1 MLQQVE
7 IVEIGR
13 STAMAWVH
21 RQSKWPGEMKGL
33 PADRQWRDDRYLS
46 VGQLLGE
53 AVFFDNG
60 GVAPAIWPIELHN
73 DRRAVF
79 DPNLVNPILVTVE
92 REKSTVAAVV
102 ELLKRV
108 ENLLRLQCCISQRR
122 TVWGFRHGSRV
133 LVSAAMTITSRNL
146 LFGAIAFLLVA
157 CGNNEP
163 PLDTAAYE
171 ADIME
176 WREGRFSSL
185 MAPDGYLT
193 LVGLYWLE
201 KDSVR
206 IGSAADNDFQFPG
219 NAAEHIGLV
228 QITESGLKLT
238 VEPGVDVRN
247 DDVPVQSILVRA
259 DTSADPVLLT
269 HGSLAWMA
277 IERDGKYAI
286 RLRDYESPAL
296 ETFQAP
302 DYFPID
308 PDLRV
313 SGTLRAFDEPKIM
326 NVDTVIEG
334 LGYRPES
341 PGKIAFDIDG
351 ETFELEAYESGD
363 SLFFVF
369 GDKTS
374 GRETYP
380 AGRFLYSSQPD
391 EDGKTVLDF
400 NKAYSPPCAFN
411 SFATCPVASPRNR
424 LPVRIEAGEKF
435 DPTLYEA
442 LEH

>member
-1 MLQQVE
+1 M
-7 IVEIGR
+7 
-13 STAMAWVH
+13 
-21 RQSKWPGEMKGL
+21 QSLSAYGQ
-33 PADRQWRDDRYLS
+33 RRDDRYLC
-46 VGQLLGE
+46 VGQLLSE
-53 AVFFDNG
+53 AVLFDNG
-60 GVAPAIWPIELHN
+60 GVAPAIWPIELH
-73 DRRAVF
+73 DDGRTVF
-79 DPNLVNPILVTVE
+79 DTNLVNPIFVTVE
-92 REKSTVAAVV
+92 RQKSTVAAVV
-102 ELLKRV
+102 EFLKRV
-108 ENLLRLQCCISQRR
+108 EDLLGLQCGIGQRR
-122 TVWGFRHGSRV
+122 IVWGFRHEPCV
-133 LVSAAMTITSRNL
+133 LVSATMMITSRNL
-146 LFGAIAFLLVA
+146 LFGAMAFLLVA
-157 CGNNEP
+157 CGGGETA
-163 PLDTAAYE
+163 LDIAAYE
-171 ADIME
+171 AEIME
-176 WREGRFSSL
+176 WREERFSNL
-185 MAPDGYLT
+185 MEPDGYLT

-206 IGSAADNDFQFPG
+206 IGSAADNDFQFPE
-219 NAAEHIGLV
+219 AAAGHIGLV
-228 QITESGLKLT
+228 QITESGLTLT

-247 DDVPVQSILVRA
+247 NDVPVQSILMRA
-259 DTSADPVLLT
+259 DTSDEPMLLT

-296 ETFQAP
+296 DTFQAL

-334 LGYRPES
+334 LGYRPQS
-341 PGKIAFDIDG
+341 PGKIAFEIDG

-391 EDGKTVLDF
+391 ENGETVLDF

-435 DPTLYEA
+435 DATLYEG